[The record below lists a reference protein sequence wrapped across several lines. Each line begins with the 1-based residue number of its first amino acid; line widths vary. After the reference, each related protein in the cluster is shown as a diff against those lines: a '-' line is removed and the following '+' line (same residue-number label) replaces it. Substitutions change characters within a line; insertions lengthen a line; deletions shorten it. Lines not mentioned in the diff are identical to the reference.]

1 MRVLKAM
8 SAALALAAVAAAPAG
23 ACAVCYGGADSQMTT
38 GMNNAILTLLGVV
51 AVVQG
56 GFVALFLSIRRRSRR
71 LQERRAR
78 FELIDGGA
86 R

>member
-1 MRVLKAM
+1 M
-8 SAALALAAVAAAPAG
+8 SWRRTGAALVAAVLAAAPAG
-23 ACAVCYGGADSQMTT
+23 ACAVCYGGADSAMSE
-38 GMNNAILTLLGVV
+38 GMNNAILTLLAVV

-56 GFVALFLSIRRRSRR
+56 GFVALFVSFRRRARR
-71 LQERRAR
+71 LSERRAR